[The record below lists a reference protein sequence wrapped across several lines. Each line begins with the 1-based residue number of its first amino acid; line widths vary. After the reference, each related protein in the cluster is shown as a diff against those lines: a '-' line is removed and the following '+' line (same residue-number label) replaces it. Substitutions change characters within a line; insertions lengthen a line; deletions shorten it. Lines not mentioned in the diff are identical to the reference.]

1 MVGRLGLDPGRRSHA
16 IDELARDRLSLVLRT
31 YGELVGRGRSERP
44 FATLPVADA
53 AGYCAADSEMVLR
66 LEAAFR
72 PELEDHELLRLL
84 ETIELPLIGVLTDME
99 WRGVR
104 NHFERLG
111 GDAPALVPAQAAVD
125 GAVYPSA

>member
-16 IDELARDRLSLVLRT
+16 IDELARDRVSLVLRT

-66 LEAAFR
+66 LQAALR
-72 PELEDHELLRLL
+72 PELQDHELPRLLQPSALPPLAVPANLRLPGPP
-84 ETIELPLIGVLTDME
+84 LPSPLFL
-99 WRGVR
+99 R
-104 NHFERLG
+104 
-111 GDAPALVPAQAAVD
+111 
-125 GAVYPSA
+125 